1 MRSRSSLISRLMP
14 RIARPSSL
22 LPPETSIRPR
32 TTSPPRVAI
41 GAGVDPDAA
50 SAPARLSA
58 MYPSGMTA
66 SIADA
71 CPPVICMTSR
81 IETRPDGAAGA
92 DSVADPVADL
102 KVGTTYSAPYVH
114 SAPDSTTNPQ
124 RPTFSCRIRSRPACA
139 CSCVGTITCCS
150 RSPRLAST
158 ARSYFGSTSR

>member
-58 MYPSGMTA
+58 IYPSGMTA
-66 SIADA
+66 SIANA

-81 IETRPDGAAGA
+81 IETRPDGAADA
-92 DSVADPVADL
+92 DQGRPSGRPEGRHYVLFAP
-102 KVGTTYSAPYVH
+102 TY

-139 CSCVGTITCCS
+139 SSCVGTITCCS